1 LSQESIP
8 EINVSDVNVNVFD
21 IRPWV
26 IQPTIIQDRYTPV
39 TLELGFPVVDMP
51 GCVEMHKDNVDKTL
65 PFDKDLVNQ
74 DPKGSITLC
83 PHGEYPSFNSINYE
97 PEQVIITKEA
107 KVPNIV
113 PPSLSEELTNSSKKK
128 KKKKSEDNDDS
139 NENNDESGNEG
150 GINRLDAPNTGNLGL
165 EDEVSCPGPL
175 QLRIGDVT
183 QSGDERVV
191 GHRLLDDGVTC
202 ETLYEPTTVLEKYV
216 PPLNQVTSVTT
227 LAVVATAGAA
237 TTPVLIKVI
246 KPIVKKIW
254 AAVQK
259 KLGKRKKKDKL
270 TSDQILKKN
279 GMKKLKIPD

>member
-1 LSQESIP
+1 
-8 EINVSDVNVNVFD
+8 VSDVDVNIFD
-21 IRPWV
+21 IRPWM
-26 IQPTIIQDRYTPV
+26 IQPTIIQDRYAPI

-107 KVPNIV
+107 EVPNIV
-113 PPSLSEELTNSSKKK
+113 PPPLKKK
-128 KKKKSEDNDDS
+128 KKTEDND
-139 NENNDESGNEG
+139 NNNEENNDEGGDEG
-150 GINRLDAPNTGNLGL
+150 AINRLDAPNTGNLGL
-165 EDEVSCPGPL
+165 EDEVPCPGPL

-216 PPLNQVTSVTT
+216 PPMNQITSVTT

>member
-1 LSQESIP
+1 MSQESIP
-8 EINVSDVNVNVFD
+8 EINVSDVNVNIFD
-21 IRPWV
+21 IRPWM
-26 IQPTIIQDRYTPV
+26 IQPTIIQDRYAPI

-107 KVPNIV
+107 EVPNIV
-113 PPSLSEELTNSSKKK
+113 PPPLKKK
-128 KKKKSEDNDDS
+128 KKTEDND
-139 NENNDESGNEG
+139 NNNNEENNDEGGDEG
-150 GINRLDAPNTGNLGL
+150 AINRLDAPNTGNLGL
-165 EDEVSCPGPL
+165 EDEVPCPGPL

-279 GMKKLKIPD
+279 GMKKLKTPD